1 MPNIYHDILET
12 KINNTFDWIT
22 PLLELKYDNQSL
34 KTMEHYRLRRFKW
47 RYAKQK
53 QLYQKYQKLNN
64 SIKKVYTIKK
74 IKKTYI

>member
-1 MPNIYHDILET
+1 MLEI
-12 KINNTFDWIT
+12 KNNKKFDWLT

-34 KTMEHYRLRRFKW
+34 KTNEHNRLRRFKW

-53 QLYQKYQKLNN
+53 QLYQKYQNLNN

-74 IKKTYI
+74 FKKTYI